1 MNLSVSRAR
10 LNGNETFLQHTNEIA
25 QVGSWRQRAS
35 WAGVGTLLA
44 LSLSACVTPPLDEGL
59 APEETGVVSGSAVV
73 TVPLA
78 SPAPII
84 LVLVSAATDEAGNPL
99 YSNLTVIPVSDLQ
112 LDPEQP
118 TGVYSGNFTF
128 PLVPEGVYVLNAVA
142 DADGNF
148 DPVQFSMTKQLY
160 SLGDVVGAYAVPSAE
175 SPTGYQYVPIQVT
188 AGEISPQ
195 VNIFLTT
202 KIEPP
207 PTSDSGG

>member
-1 MNLSVSRAR
+1 MHHSVSRTLKIGNFIASRQNR
-10 LNGNETFLQHTNEIA
+10 LQKLLDSRGQ
-25 QVGSWRQRAS
+25 GAS
-35 WAGVGTLLA
+35 WAAVATLVA
-44 LSLSACVTPPLDEGL
+44 LGSTACVSPPLDEGL
-59 APEETGVVSGSAVV
+59 APDETGVVSGTAVV

-84 LVLVSAATDEAGNPL
+84 LVLVSADTDDAGNPV

-128 PLVPEGVYVLNAVA
+128 PLVPVGAYLLNAVA

-175 SPTGYQYVPIQVT
+175 SATGYQYVPIQVT